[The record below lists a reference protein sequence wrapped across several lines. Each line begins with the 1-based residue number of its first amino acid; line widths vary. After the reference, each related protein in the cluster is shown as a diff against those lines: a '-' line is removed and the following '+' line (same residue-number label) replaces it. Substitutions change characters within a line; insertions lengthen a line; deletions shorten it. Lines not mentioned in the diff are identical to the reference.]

1 MKKNANTGNESLIA
15 QNLSII
21 SKFSWNYIYA
31 HVKNKDLTGV
41 TYNII
46 GYISQNPQCSQDDVS
61 KSLDID
67 KSSVAKIVNKLVIND
82 FVKRIRND
90 ADRREYKLTLSTKG
104 KAIARDLQNVTLTWQ
119 KLVTENISESD
130 METFNRVSEIINE
143 KAKELK

>member
-1 MKKNANTGNESLIA
+1 MKKNTNAGIESLIA

-82 FVKRIRND
+82 FVKRVRND
-90 ADRREYKLTLSTKG
+90 NDRREYKLTLSTKG
-104 KAIARDLQNVTLTWQ
+104 KAVARDLTNVTLTWQ
-119 KLVTENISESD
+119 KLVTENISEND
-130 METFNRVSEIINE
+130 MEVFNKVTEILNAR
-143 KAKELK
+143 AKELK